1 MVTLPYL
8 IENAEV
14 SIHAVKKSN
23 IFISHSA
30 GMIEKNICYPGLK
43 FNIIFYLYR
52 FSIVLGSTSA
62 CILRPSSLEW
72 HQYTWLSFVSWAM
85 KMRQG
90 TTAIALRL
98 GEMVGR

>member
-30 GMIEKNICYPGLK
+30 GMIEKK
-43 FNIIFYLYR
+43 YLLSR
-52 FSIVLGSTSA
+52 FEV
-62 CILRPSSLEW
+62 
-72 HQYTWLSFVSWAM
+72 
-85 KMRQG
+85 
-90 TTAIALRL
+90 
-98 GEMVGR
+98 